1 MSNRTLQIVGIIFVI
16 LLIVSALIGLPLWVP
31 FLIVA
36 IVLILLLFRKPS

>member
-1 MSNRTLQIVGIIFVI
+1 MSNRTLQIVGIILALLVFVC
-16 LLIVSALIGLPLWVP
+16 ALIGAPLWVP